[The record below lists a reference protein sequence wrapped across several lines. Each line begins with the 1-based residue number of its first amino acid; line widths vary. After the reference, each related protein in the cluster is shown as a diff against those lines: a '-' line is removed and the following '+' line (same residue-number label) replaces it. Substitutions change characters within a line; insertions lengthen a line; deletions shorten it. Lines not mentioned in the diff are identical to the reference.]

1 MGKPV
6 VSRRRFGALPRGGT
20 RSAPRPLLSTLSV
33 LKSPDDVRLHSVRA
47 LCRIVRC
54 HTHSLSL
61 CCSRT
66 CRMSSSCST
75 LRATTSAPVRHAS
88 CKIRHK
94 LQSDNTPVMLQSQ
107 CNRQHAVQRAARMS
121 EVAVHHRDRLD
132 RGTHAGCTGPRES
145 LDRIGAFIRKQ
156 IGAPAPALPADGI
169 ADLSTV
175 SPR

>member
-1 MGKPV
+1 MPHV
-6 VSRRRFGALPRGGT
+6 FQLFDFACDDECTGAPCILQDPT
-20 RSAPRPLLSTLSV
+20 Q
-33 LKSPDDVRLHSVRA
+33 
-47 LCRIVRC
+47 I
-54 HTHSLSL
+54 
-61 CCSRT
+61 
-66 CRMSSSCST
+66 
-75 LRATTSAPVRHAS
+75 ATG
-88 CKIRHK
+88 
-94 LQSDNTPVMLQSQ
+94 NTPDMLQSQ
-107 CNRQHAVQRAARMS
+107 CNRQHAVQRAAKMS